1 MNRTKITLARGYQQ
15 EHVQQQLIEIL
26 SESKT
31 GLSGVEIAE
40 KLGINRATMAK
51 YLNIFAAE
59 GLIKQKNIGNANLWF
74 VESGT
79 EKLEFPADYF
89 HVKEKF
95 LEYLTAG
102 LQHQTYQLIR
112 NCQYSGADTSKIISE
127 VMIPAIAFLEDMY
140 LKAKIG
146 KSEAKL
152 FHSIISNSIQTL
164 SLIQY
169 DSDPKK
175 NLLTLAA
182 DSASLLYA
190 QAAACAISSK
200 GWQVW
205 PLGDMSDAI
214 DVLYDL
220 DLQKLLTRI
229 WKQKHGLMVIVV
241 FSTTEE
247 GLKFFSESVNSVK
260 PKFGKNLHLGV
271 YSKAEKKN
279 IKSEFASENFEAVL
293 QWIESVSASVS

>member
-1 MNRTKITLARGYQQ
+1 MARGYQQ

-26 SESKT
+26 SESKV

-59 GLIKQKNIGNANLWF
+59 GIIKQKNIGNANLWF
-74 VESGT
+74 IEAGT

-102 LQHQTYQLIR
+102 QQHHAYQLIR
-112 NCQYSGADTSKIISE
+112 NCQYSGAETSKIITE
-127 VMIPAIAFLEDMY
+127 VIIPAISSLEDLY

-152 FHSIISNSIQTL
+152 FNGIISNSIQIL
-164 SLIQY
+164 GLAPY
-169 DSDPKK
+169 NFDPKK
-175 NLLTLAA
+175 NLVTLAA
-182 DSASLLYA
+182 DSASILYA
-190 QAAACAISSK
+190 QAAASVLSSQ

-205 PLGDMSDAI
+205 PLGNMSDAI

-229 WKQKHGLMVIVV
+229 WKQKQGLMVIVV
-241 FSTTEE
+241 FSASEE
-247 GLKFFSESVNSVK
+247 GAKFFSESVLSVK
-260 PKFGKNLHLGV
+260 PKFGKNLHLAV
-271 YSKAEKKN
+271 YSKTERKN
-279 IKSEFASENFEAVL
+279 IKAELVSDNFESILHWAN
-293 QWIESVSASVS
+293 SVATS

>member
-1 MNRTKITLARGYQQ
+1 LARGYQQ

-51 YLNIFAAE
+51 YLNIFVAE

-74 VESGT
+74 IESGT
-79 EKLEFPADYF
+79 ETLEFPSDYF
-89 HVKEKF
+89 HVREKF

-102 LQHQTYQLIR
+102 QQHKAYQLMR
-112 NCQYSGADTSKIISE
+112 NCQYSGADPAKIIYE
-127 VMIPAIAFLEDMY
+127 VIIPAITSLEDMY

-152 FHSIISNSIQTL
+152 FREIISNAIQVL
-164 SLIQY
+164 GLAPY
-169 DSDPKK
+169 DYNPKK
-175 NLLTLAA
+175 NLVTLAA
-182 DSASLLYA
+182 DPASLLYA
-190 QAAACAISSK
+190 QAASCAFSSQ

-205 PLGDMSDAI
+205 PLGDMSDSI

-220 DLQKLLTRI
+220 DLQKFLTRI
-229 WKQKHGLMVIVV
+229 WKQKQGLMVIVI
-241 FSTTEE
+241 FSATEE
-247 GLKFFSESVNSVK
+247 GGKFFSESVNSIK
-260 PKFGKNLHLGV
+260 SKFGKNLHMAV
-271 YSKAEKKN
+271 YSKSERKN
-279 IKSEFASENFEAVL
+279 IKAEFVSDNFESTL
-293 QWIESVSASVS
+293 QWADSISASVS